1 MHGLPAVYRGRLVEK
16 DTFRVFIYNTNLEKK
31 LIESWDVFVA
41 HMETG
46 LWFSTS
52 KAAREAKKCA
62 EELQKEEV
70 LEATQNKAKRR

>member
-1 MHGLPAVYRGRLVEK
+1 MHGLPAVYCGRLVEK
-16 DTFRVFIYNTNLEKK
+16 DTFRVFIYNANLEKK

-62 EELQKEEV
+62 EELQNEDEIVQLKKP
-70 LEATQNKAKRR
+70 TKAK